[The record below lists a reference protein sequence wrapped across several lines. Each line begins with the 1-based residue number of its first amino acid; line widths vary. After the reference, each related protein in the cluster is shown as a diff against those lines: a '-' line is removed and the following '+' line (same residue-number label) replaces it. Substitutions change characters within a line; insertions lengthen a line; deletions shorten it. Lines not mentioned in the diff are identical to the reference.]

1 MKTSKIVIKNLFGIR
16 ETTLDGKSVEI
27 SGPKGAG
34 KTSVLDAI
42 RFALTNRSERDCIV
56 HQGADEGEIIIET
69 TTGLSIDRKAL
80 PAKSAGTV
88 KVRDGSLLQTRPAE
102 FLSQIFTPLQLNPVE
117 FTQLSRQEKNRVI
130 LSLIEFDWDVN
141 WIREQFGEI
150 PQGVD
155 YSKHILEVLNDIQ
168 AENGVYFQSRQ
179 NINRDIRNKQA
190 FISDI
195 AKDIPSGYDYDR
207 WNQYPIGERYR
218 ELERLREKNS
228 VIERA
233 KAFRANFTSKLRGL
247 EGSRDVE
254 IGAIDR
260 DIAAER
266 AALTGSI
273 ERMKAELQATEEK
286 LAQLSRRRQ
295 DRVDIATANFEAAKA
310 KLEKDVGVAE
320 QYADQEPVDT
330 TALAAEVT
338 NAEEMRKHLNE
349 YQRMVAMQAEV
360 QDLTDQSAEL
370 TRKIELARE
379 LPATILAEA
388 HIPVEGLTV
397 ENGIPLING
406 LPISNL
412 SDGELLELCVD
423 ISVCKPGQLE
433 IILIDGA
440 ERLDKESRERL
451 YAKCKAKLFG
461 DAKASTLV
469 GKQIQLYVDHN
480 VRDPQDGGMTDG
492 IRIRP
497 YKPRV
502 QKQEPV
508 PPCTDCGNP
517 IEAAMGKN
525 AHWLAA
531 YTTKNY
537 GVPLCA
543 ACAQKRK
550 EAAAAAEMQQE
561 TENAAEVQQ
570 DSSPENFTVDPD
582 TGEVL

>member
-207 WNQYPIGERYR
+207 WNQYPIGDRYR

-273 ERMKAELQATEEK
+273 ERMKAELQAMEDYNNGNTQAGTLVETYLEE
-286 LAQLSRRRQ
+286 
-295 DRVDIATANFEAAKA
+295 
-310 KLEKDVGVAE
+310 
-320 QYADQEPVDT
+320 
-330 TALAAEVT
+330 
-338 NAEEMRKHLNE
+338 
-349 YQRMVAMQAEV
+349 
-360 QDLTDQSAEL
+360 
-370 TRKIELARE
+370 AR
-379 LPATILAEA
+379 ALAEA
-388 HIPVEGLTV
+388 
-397 ENGIPLING
+397 
-406 LPISNL
+406 
-412 SDGELLELCVD
+412 
-423 ISVCKPGQLE
+423 Q
-433 IILIDGA
+433 
-440 ERLDKESRERL
+440 
-451 YAKCKAKLFG
+451 Y
-461 DAKASTLV
+461 
-469 GKQIQLYVDHN
+469 
-480 VRDPQDGGMTDG
+480 
-492 IRIRP
+492 
-497 YKPRV
+497 
-502 QKQEPV
+502 
-508 PPCTDCGNP
+508 
-517 IEAAMGKN
+517 
-525 AHWLAA
+525 
-531 YTTKNY
+531 
-537 GVPLCA
+537 
-543 ACAQKRK
+543 
-550 EAAAAAEMQQE
+550 
-561 TENAAEVQQ
+561 
-570 DSSPENFTVDPD
+570 DSSEAVRAQTDAENDMITAIRENTAALGGWKAQYDLSQNLTKGRAATWTATTQT
-582 TGEVL
+582 TGTSSGTNTMIANGYGYANVVPRNAIGYAVGIDYVSRRSSSWARSIWVSNSG

>member
-207 WNQYPIGERYR
+207 WNQYPIGDRYR

-273 ERMKAELQATEEK
+273 ERMKAELQAKGIRE
-286 LAQLSRRRQ
+286 L
-295 DRVDIATANFEAAKA
+295 
-310 KLEKDVGVAE
+310 
-320 QYADQEPVDT
+320 
-330 TALAAEVT
+330 
-338 NAEEMRKHLNE
+338 
-349 YQRMVAMQAEV
+349 QAELRA
-360 QDLTDQSAEL
+360 DRHGRFLADPLTGDGDPQRVPRDSG
-370 TRKIELARE
+370 R
-379 LPATILAEA
+379 LP
-388 HIPVEGLTV
+388 EGRPRDTCL
-397 ENGIPLING
+397 LNG
-406 LPISNL
+406 LADVDLAGVLQVGPNPGLLEVSVKLVEMAGAQIFEL
-412 SDGELLELCVD
+412 DVAYGLIDPLEAFLVARVCLDLELLLSEVLH
-423 ISVCKPGQLE
+423 P
-433 IILIDGA
+433 
-440 ERLDKESRERL
+440 
-451 YAKCKAKLFG
+451 
-461 DAKASTLV
+461 
-469 GKQIQLYVDHN
+469 
-480 VRDPQDGGMTDG
+480 
-492 IRIRP
+492 
-497 YKPRV
+497 
-502 QKQEPV
+502 
-508 PPCTDCGNP
+508 DC
-517 IEAAMGKN
+517 
-525 AHWLAA
+525 
-531 YTTKNY
+531 
-537 GVPLCA
+537 
-543 ACAQKRK
+543 
-550 EAAAAAEMQQE
+550 
-561 TENAAEVQQ
+561 
-570 DSSPENFTVDPD
+570 
-582 TGEVL
+582 GEVLEPDVSVLRSAGVYPLLE